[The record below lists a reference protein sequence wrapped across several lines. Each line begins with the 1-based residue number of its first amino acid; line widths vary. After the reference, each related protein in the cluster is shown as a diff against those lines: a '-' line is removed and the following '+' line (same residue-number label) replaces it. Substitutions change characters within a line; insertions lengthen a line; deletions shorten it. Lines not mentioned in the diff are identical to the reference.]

1 MPSPPSSFPEEEG
14 DNDRRGGLS
23 TCSSPVKDVKTRV
36 ARNLRGTAQNQARV
50 LENKENVHL
59 KQIDQLRAENASLR
73 GKNDKLRAE
82 NASVRGEND
91 KLRAENA
98 SLRGENDKL
107 RAENASLRGK
117 NDKLRAENASVRGE
131 NDKLRA
137 ENASLRGKNDKL
149 RAENASVRGENEAL
163 NKKVAELELF
173 STLCESPV
181 QPTGDINASA
191 TEDVSFPANGSGPIP
206 STPITYKPND
216 IVMGMPGYFDLIG
229 DYSPLSA
236 IGNASELSA
245 ELKALADDDFANNF
259 DLENENN

>member
-59 KQIDQLRAENASLR
+59 KQIDQ
-73 GKNDKLRAE
+73 
-82 NASVRGEND
+82 
-91 KLRAENA
+91 
-98 SLRGENDKL
+98 
-107 RAENASLRGK
+107 
-117 NDKLRAENASVRGE
+117 
-131 NDKLRA
+131 LRA